1 MASSFLDGGPD
12 TTATSPYDEHVTPSP
27 AAAAGQ
33 PPPHPLSHYHSGRPF
48 EPPPVSAEVANELIA
63 LFFQFVSP
71 FLPLIHRPS
80 FFATRNHQS
89 FLLYS
94 MYAIAARF
102 STNPKIISNDAYRAG
117 QPFYIA
123 ARNMADRHLD
133 SPNPSTVVG
142 LLILALYSV
151 ESDRGS
157 AAWMFIGLAIRM
169 AQELKLNIDPYCQ
182 RTLGNL
188 QPIPGTQNWIQ
199 KEAHRRIWWYCFVQ
213 DRYAGAATDRSM
225 IINERDCRSDL
236 PVSDEEW
243 DSATEMMNPLTRDR
257 ASAGALGDPA
267 HARPLSFHAYFIL
280 LIKIFGRI
288 LDHLGVL
295 KSTQLSNVTPAL
307 APDPD
312 HQLAI
317 LDSSLRAWFASLPEW
332 LRSFDF
338 DAEARRRPDAGGPN
352 PEHTLWSIAYL
363 HAFYHLSIL
372 MLHRPKMTAI
382 ARDLRGAFVLQN
394 QSFVI
399 SVDSANQ
406 IGRILNVFKT
416 RNPHFLYMPPYVA
429 VCIFQS
435 ALVHV
440 VASQLRPASIES
452 NTATGIDS
460 ELRAVTHQAELN
472 LGLHLRALDGMQRYW
487 FLAFKL
493 GSSLQGLIES
503 ARVDTRTVLG
513 GSNFISDRPWIALKG
528 RCEVDMASDPDEEN
542 EAAAAP
548 AAQPSGE
555 DSSSSGSRKRS
566 FADSSLES
574 VIQMSIQMY
583 PYAVPPPLAPRPTPP
598 PPPETGHPWRSDS
611 NSAFVSRPAGGSL

>member
-12 TTATSPYDEHVTPSP
+12 TPSASSYDGQIGTSP

-33 PPPHPLSHYHSGRPF
+33 ASPRSLLHYRSRRSFGPPPM
-48 EPPPVSAEVANELIA
+48 SAEVANELIT
-63 LFFQFVSP
+63 LFFRFVAP
-71 FLPLIHRPS
+71 FIPLIHKPS

-102 STNPKIISNDAYRAG
+102 STNPEIVSNDAYRAG

-133 SPNPSTVVG
+133 SPNSSTVVG

-169 AQELKLNIDPYCQ
+169 AQELKLNIDPDSQ
-182 RTLGNL
+182 RIMGNL
-188 QPIPGTQNWIQ
+188 QPIPGDQNWVQ

-236 PVSDEEW
+236 PASDEEW
-243 DSATEMMNPLTRDR
+243 ESATEMMDPLTRQR
-257 ASAGALGDPA
+257 ASAGALAGPA
-267 HARPLSFHAYFIL
+267 HASPLSIHAYLIL
-280 LIKIFGRI
+280 LMKIFGRI
-288 LDHLGVL
+288 LDHLSVL
-295 KSTQLSNVTPAL
+295 KSSQMSSVTPAL

-338 DAEARRRPDAGGPN
+338 DAQARRPPDAGGPN
-352 PEHTLWSIAYL
+352 PQDTLWSTAYL
-363 HAFYHLSIL
+363 HAFYHFSVL

-399 SVDSANQ
+399 SVDCANQ

-416 RNPHFLYMPPYVA
+416 RNPHFLYMPPFVA

-435 ALVHV
+435 ALVHI
-440 VASQLRPASIES
+440 VASQLRPASVEG
-452 NTATGIDS
+452 NAATWTDS
-460 ELRAVTHQAELN
+460 ELRAVAHQAELN
-472 LGLHLRALDGMQRYW
+472 LALHVGALDGMQRYW
-487 FLAFKL
+487 FMAFKL
-493 GSSLQGLIES
+493 GSSLQGLIDG
-503 ARVDTRTVLG
+503 ARVDTRAVLG
-513 GSNFISDRPWIALKG
+513 GSNFISDRPWVALKG
-528 RCEVDMASDPDEEN
+528 RCEVDMASDADEET
-542 EAAAAP
+542 EAAP
-548 AAQPSGE
+548 ATQPSVQDGTTT
-555 DSSSSGSRKRS
+555 GSRKRS
-566 FADSSLES
+566 FADASLES
-574 VIQMSIQMY
+574 AIQMSIQLY
-583 PYAVPPPLAPRPTPP
+583 PYAVPPPLAPRPTQP
-598 PPPETGHPWRSDS
+598 PPPETGHPWSSDP
-611 NSAFVSRPAGGSL
+611 NSAFVSRPAGGST